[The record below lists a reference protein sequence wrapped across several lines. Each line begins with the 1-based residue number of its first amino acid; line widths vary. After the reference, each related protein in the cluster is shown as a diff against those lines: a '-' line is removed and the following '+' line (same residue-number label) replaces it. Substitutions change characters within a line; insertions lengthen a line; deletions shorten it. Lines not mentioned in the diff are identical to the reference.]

1 MVLFFYFVPMMYSCK
16 VMEDKMK
23 EEYLL
28 KFEAERL
35 KLKEERQAK
44 LNRRAQ
50 LFFNTTRK
58 LECKR
63 KKCFANMQRF

>member
-23 EEYLL
+23 EGYLL

-44 LNRRAQ
+44 SWWV
-50 LFFNTTRK
+50 
-58 LECKR
+58 
-63 KKCFANMQRF
+63 